1 MAWHNRYK
9 LGKASKKDK
18 WRIIACSM
26 ASNKS
31 VGLVHVTIWKKKEI
45 KSLLINEKYEAAAF
59 YSLNLAMK
67 LDYYEYISRVV
78 QLVISFD

>member
-1 MAWHNRYK
+1 MKNYSLQH
-9 LGKASKKDK
+9 GIQQECGIS
-18 WRIIACSM
+18 ACNNM
-26 ASNKS
+26 K
-31 VGLVHVTIWKKKEI
+31 KKKEI
-45 KSLLINEKYEAAAF
+45 ESLLITKKYEAVAF